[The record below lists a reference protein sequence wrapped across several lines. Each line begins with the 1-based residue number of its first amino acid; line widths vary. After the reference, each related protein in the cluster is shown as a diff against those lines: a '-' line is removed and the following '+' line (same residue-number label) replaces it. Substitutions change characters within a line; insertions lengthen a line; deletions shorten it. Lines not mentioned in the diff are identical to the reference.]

1 MSSVYLA
8 LGALLFIGSQ
18 AAVQAQDA
26 NREVV
31 VTRSDLGSIVNSLA
45 KRTGDFKGEFDHEVE
60 HTMDNKHVEERAKN
74 RADDLHDSAK
84 RLKDVYDDKHD
95 KLSPKVR
102 QEVDKTLAAGS
113 ELSKVMQDHRFTD
126 RLQQHWQDLRSDL
139 NALAAVY
146 ELTPIQ

>member
-1 MSSVYLA
+1 MSSVYLVM
-8 LGALLFIGSQ
+8 GALLFIGSQ
-18 AAVQAQDA
+18 TAVQAQDA

-45 KRTGDFKGEFDHEVE
+45 RRTGGFKDEFDHEVE
-60 HTMDNKHVEERAKN
+60 HTMDNKHVEERAKH
-74 RADDLHDSAK
+74 RADDLHDTAK

-102 QEVDKTLAAGS
+102 EEVDKTLAAGS